1 MRNDNMTKREI
12 DKLGERIGAAPE
24 VAGEDLEQLQAYRQT
39 FQVPLAR
46 VFSFVLASAR
56 KLDRQ
61 CIVTYRI
68 KRIDTIIGKL
78 RRFQDNENGKMHLSR
93 MWDIAG
99 CRCILNIP
107 DNDKLYQ
114 LKDLILK
121 EFGEDSK
128 VNDYVATPRASGYR
142 SIHIYVKD
150 KETQTPIEIQIRNH
164 VQHNWATLVEITDVL
179 YESKNKEQGLK
190 GPLGSFLSLF
200 SRADELSEEEFSQML
215 AMERKMKV
223 FEKMSKV
230 LTRNNLNIRRQWLSQ
245 NRRGCYY
252 VITANKKKSEI
263 VTYST
268 FKDAEKAYY
277 EKYLAN
283 SDSNIVLTHIMNAD
297 FDQISMAYSNYVL
310 AMHAF
315 FDDYRALLAD
325 RIIESLKNERYKH
338 FFQYFRVYNSDV
350 RGHIGNMSMEMKSIS
365 ACYNDPGLSRSQIN
379 NWVREIQTRTVRWQ
393 REVADFLK
401 RLSFVSHGDRF
412 KRWVISNRVKRLKKA
427 VSEGLKY
434 SGV

>member
-1 MRNDNMTKREI
+1 MTKREI
-12 DKLGERIGAAPE
+12 DKLGERIGASQE
-24 VAGEDLEQLQAYRQT
+24 VADEDLEQLQAYRQT
-39 FQVPLAR
+39 FQKPLAR
-46 VFSFVLASAR
+46 VFEFVLASAR

-78 RRFQDNENGKMHLSR
+78 RRFKDNDNGQMHLSR

-99 CRCILNIP
+99 CRCILNTP
-107 DNDKLYQ
+107 DNEKLYQ
-114 LKDLILK
+114 LKDIILK
-121 EFGEDSK
+121 EYGVDCK
-128 VNDYVATPRASGYR
+128 MNDYVATPRTSGYR

-150 KETQTPIEIQIRNH
+150 KETQTPIEIQIRNNA
-164 VQHNWATLVEITDVL
+164 QHNWATLVEIVDVL
-179 YESKNKEQGLK
+179 YESKNKEQGLN
-190 GPLGSFLSLF
+190 GPLGGFLSLF
-200 SRADELSEEEFSQML
+200 SKAKELSDEEFSQML
-215 AMERKMKV
+215 DMERKMKV
-223 FEKMSKV
+223 FERMSKV
-230 LTRNNLNIRRQWLSQ
+230 LTRNNLNIRKQWLRQ
-245 NRRGCYY
+245 DRRGCYY

-263 VTYST
+263 VTFST

-325 RIIESLKNERYKH
+325 RIIESLKGEHYRH
-338 FFQYFRVYNSDV
+338 FFRYFRVYNSDV

-365 ACYNDPGLSRSQIN
+365 ACYNDSSLSRSQIN
-379 NWVREIQTRTVRWQ
+379 NWVKEIQNRSFRWQ
-393 REVADFLK
+393 REVNDFLK
-401 RLSFVSHGDRF
+401 RLSYVSHGDRF
-412 KRWVISNRVKRLKKA
+412 KRWVINNRVKGLKRA
-427 VSEGLKY
+427 VSEGLRF
-434 SGV
+434 S